1 MKIDLNNTIDTT
13 QFMVHQHLLNG
24 EVLHLIQP
32 QHIGAKWTW
41 ENKIFRSSVW
51 NNDGYPVSLGFYKF
65 VNLGEN
71 PEVFPVPTNLK
82 NSVITDKLDGSLLVV
97 SKYKGQYILRTRGT
111 VDATKIDNGY
121 ELEIFK
127 EKYLNL
133 LERENINET
142 WDVSYLFEWLTA
154 SKDHSIIIKYDN
166 VPEWI
171 LIGAVRHND
180 YSLFTQDELNAFASI
195 IGFKRPEQFNFD
207 TVDEL
212 VETVTGWKNR
222 EGIVLYTQN
231 GQMLHKI
238 KSDDYKKK
246 HAFKSEATLE
256 NTLELFL
263 NFGYPSFNDFKQKI
277 GELYDWE
284 CVTMV
289 TGHMS
294 NICDAWKE
302 VQKIISGFNSF
313 VENVLK
319 PLPTRKDQALKVI
332 QSYGESGRAS
342 MVFTLLDNKPL
353 SNEQIKKVLY
363 QVMKT

>member
-1 MKIDLNNTIDTT
+1 MIIDMAKIDTT

-24 EVLHLIQP
+24 EVLHLVQP
-32 QHIGAKWTW
+32 QFMGCKWTQ

-97 SKYKGQYILRTRGT
+97 SKYKGNVILRTRGT

-127 EKYLNL
+127 EKYLPL
-133 LERENINET
+133 LEHENSDET
-142 WDVSYLFEWLTA
+142 WEISYLFEWLTA
-154 SKDHSIIIKYDN
+154 SKDHAIVIKYDS
-166 VPEWI
+166 VPEWV
-171 LIGAVRHND
+171 LVGAADHND
-180 YSLFTQDELNAFASI
+180 YSLLTQHELNAFASTV
-195 IGFKRPEQFNFD
+195 GFKRPEQFSFN

-212 VETVTGWKNR
+212 VETVTSWKNR

-289 TGHMS
+289 LGHMS

-302 VQKIISGFNSF
+302 VQKIIDGFNSF
-313 VENVLK
+313 VETVLK

-332 QSYGESGRAS
+332 QSYGNSNRNS
-342 MVFTLLDNKPL
+342 FVFRILDGKQL
-353 SNEQIKKVLY
+353 EKEDIKKLFWQVL
-363 QVMKT
+363 KK